1 MNVMPRIVAAPVAPE
16 KLFIGGQWVEPISKQ
31 RLQVISP
38 VTEERILNYPE
49 AGPADI
55 DRAVAEARDAFDN
68 GPWPRMAP
76 AERARYLR
84 KVAELLTERLD
95 DIANAWTL
103 QVGAPI
109 MLTKKL
115 VGQNPTLFNYY
126 ADLIE
131 TLSVRGR
138 AQARR
143 WRQGEGG
150 EGAGRCLRRDHAVEC
165 AAGAAE
171 LQGGGRPGGRLHHRI
186 EAFARD
192 AAGGLHP
199 RRVHREGR
207 IARGRVQPGAG
218 RPRGRRLSCA
228 SQGRRQGGLH
238 RLDRRRQAHR
248 RRLRAAPRARQPGAW
263 RQVAGDSARRCGFLG
278 GACRA

>member
-1 MNVMPRIVAAPVAPE
+1 MPSTTGR
-16 KLFIGGQWVEPISKQ
+16 G
-31 RLQVISP
+31 
-38 VTEERILNYPE
+38 
-49 AGPADI
+49 
-55 DRAVAEARDAFDN
+55 RASR
-68 GPWPRMAP
+68 R

-131 TLSVRGR
+131 TYPFVDDRKR
-138 AQARR
+138 DD
-143 WRQGEGG
+143 GG
-150 EGAGRCLRRDHAVEC
+150 KVKVVKEPVGVC
-165 AAGAAE
+165 AAITPWNAPLVLLSYKVAA
-171 LQGGGRPGGRLHHRI
+171 GPRRRLHDRV
-186 EAFARD
+186 EAVAGD

-199 RRVHREGR
+199 RRMHREGR
-207 IARGRVQPGAG
+207 IAAGRVQSRAG
-218 RPRGRRLSCA
+218 RARGRRLSRA
-228 SQGRRQGGLH
+228 PQGHRQGRLH
-238 RLDRRRQAHR
+238 RLDRGRQAYR
-248 RRLRAAPRARQPGAW
+248 RGLRATSRPRQPRTR
-263 RQVAGDSARRCGFLG
+263 RQVAGHPARRCGFRG